1 MHRYVP
7 AAPSEID
14 ELEIAMLDLLLR
26 ANGVG
31 SAPLTE
37 SAAAALADSSRVFGV
52 DAPPAE
58 VHRLAARILRD
69 RAVGLGADAGRYRS
83 MGWRSLGL

>member
-1 MHRYVP
+1 MHRFVP
-7 AAPSEID
+7 TAPSEID

-31 SAPLTE
+31 TAPLSE
-37 SAAAALADSSRVFGV
+37 PAIAALDDARRVSG
-52 DAPPAE
+52 AGRPPSA

-69 RAVGLGADAGRYRS
+69 RALALGADAGRYRS
-83 MGWRSLGL
+83 MGWSSLGL